1 MRRVCGTKELNNR
14 HIMDMQ
20 GEEEA
25 ENLLEDQREMDIHMK
40 GAGITSE
47 E

>member
-1 MRRVCGTKELNNR
+1 MRRACGTKELNNR

-25 ENLLEDQREMDIHMK
+25 ENLLEDQREMDTRTK
-40 GAGITSE
+40 GARITSQE
-47 E
+47 